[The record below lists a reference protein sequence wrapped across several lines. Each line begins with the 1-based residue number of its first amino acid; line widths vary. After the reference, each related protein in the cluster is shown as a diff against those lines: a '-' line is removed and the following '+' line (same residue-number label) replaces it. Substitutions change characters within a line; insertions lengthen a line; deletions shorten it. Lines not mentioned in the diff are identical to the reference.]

1 MTSWRRGRGL
11 QTKRAGQ
18 RDYGRGGPRAR
29 YGTPVP
35 AGALPGCRATR
46 SGTGNH
52 ARWPCNMVVVLFCY
66 VAREAAIA
74 PSRARTSLE
83 LGSTA
88 RFPPVSRMAVSVS
101 LQVGHLTLRRS
112 SGVPLAMRTPD
123 TPTVSSAGRWTAPHR
138 VFSLSASSAWLG
150 MRPSAVNLSMR
161 PGSTLASCVRRS
173 S

>member
-1 MTSWRRGRGL
+1 MTSWRRGETPTNG
-11 QTKRAGQ
+11 TGPDNEITAEEA
-18 RDYGRGGPRAR
+18 PRAR

-88 RFPPVSRMAVSVS
+88 
-101 LQVGHLTLRRS
+101 
-112 SGVPLAMRTPD
+112 
-123 TPTVSSAGRWTAPHR
+123 
-138 VFSLSASSAWLG
+138 
-150 MRPSAVNLSMR
+150 
-161 PGSTLASCVRRS
+161 
-173 S
+173 